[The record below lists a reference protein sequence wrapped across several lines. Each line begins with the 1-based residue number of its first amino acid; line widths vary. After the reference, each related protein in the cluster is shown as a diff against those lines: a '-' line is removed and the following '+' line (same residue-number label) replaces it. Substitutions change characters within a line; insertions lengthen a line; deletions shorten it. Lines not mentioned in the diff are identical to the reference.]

1 MNDFEKYLRENKE
14 QLEPKEVNPEIWL
27 SIENEVLRS
36 KNKRKTLYL
45 KVLSVAA
52 AVVLGL
58 LIFNTNIFNSSL
70 NIESELLVKYDL
82 EKYNF
87 TQQVNL
93 KKENLSNAKIPSD
106 KKEDFQVL
114 LQQLEFLDKQYH
126 DYLTYIEQ
134 NGYQEFIGKQILNY
148 YKSKIDLLDKIQKE
162 IEKINYY
169 ETKNPSDSKKVG
181 LQI

>member
-1 MNDFEKYLRENKE
+1 MNDFEKYLRDNKKE
-14 QLEPKEVNPEIWL
+14 LEPKEVNPEIWL

-52 AVVLGL
+52 AIILGL
-58 LIFNTNIFNSSL
+58 LIFNTDIFNNSQ
-70 NIESELLVKYDL
+70 NIESEILVKYDL

-93 KKENLSNAKIPSD
+93 KKENLSTAKIPLER
-106 KKEDFQVL
+106 KKDFQIL
-114 LQQLEFLDKQYH
+114 LQQLEFLDNQYH
-126 DYLTYIEQ
+126 DYLTYIEK
-134 NGYQEFIGKQILNY
+134 NGYQEFIGHQILNY

-169 ETKNPSDSKKVG
+169 ETKNPSDSEKVG